1 MDALDEEMDSEGF
14 FITRNKSVKGVNKP
28 GIVSINDINEYSKN
42 IRINS
47 PRSKIAM
54 NKLGITNEELEFM
67 TFKEYLQKNPQLIGQ
82 SKELRKIKYEY
93 TEKLRKKKINQI
105 KIVRNELTDKELAT
119 FQRRCLSSKHRTK
132 NIEFESPKKKNSF
145 TSNFTDKENKL
156 FNRMRNINKTELFN
170 RMQLE
175 LKKEFVKIIEDQ
187 KTKEEKKIQKAL
199 EQSLKKKEE
208 ENKRKRLIMEE
219 EKIEQEKEKDK
230 YERKQEELRIKNEI
244 ELENKHKKK
253 LKLIDKNMKI
263 RRDEDI
269 MVREEFL
276 KNIYSEREMNRILLS
291 QKINNLHEK
300 LDTFLKNYKKGKDIL
315 NLKKKNKIQKKRNK
329 VDYNLQRIEYEF
341 ELRRIMYEEK
351 EQLKL
356 KEKQQFEKYI
366 KEQEKLNNKSS
377 QDVIDKKEQKR
388 RQTLLNNE
396 KILNKKKEE
405 TMNKIENKNKN
416 IQRIH
421 EIRKSELLLKQQ
433 KQFEKQLEKEY
444 RVKKIAQ
451 LLENR
456 REDIREQLNEK
467 DKKVEEFMKKK
478 RSFIQQK
485 IMKSNEIN
493 KEKEKDNEEFEKI
506 LSKKNMN
513 KENLNCLKNIIPENK
528 KIDEIICEFNVLL
541 DKNRKTNAEDEY

>member
-1 MDALDEEMDSEGF
+1 MNELDEEMDSEGF
-14 FITRNKSVKGVNKP
+14 FITKNKSVKGVSKP
-28 GIVSINDINEYSKN
+28 GIISIYDINKYSKN
-42 IRINS
+42 IKINS
-47 PRSKIAM
+47 PRSKMAM
-54 NKLGITNEELEFM
+54 NKLGITNEELEYM

-82 SKELRKIKYEY
+82 SKELRKIKYNY
-93 TEKLRKKKINQI
+93 TKELRKKKINQI

-132 NIEFESPKKKNSF
+132 NLEFETPKKKNSF
-145 TSNFTDKENKL
+145 TSDFPDKENKL

-170 RMQLE
+170 RMVLE
-175 LKKEFVKIIEDQ
+175 LKKEYVKIIEDQ
-187 KTKEEKKIQKAL
+187 KAKEEKEIQKAL
-199 EQSLKKKEE
+199 EKSLKKKEE
-208 ENKRKRLIMEE
+208 ENRIKRLIKEE

-230 YERKQEELRIKNEI
+230 DERKQEELRIKNEI
-244 ELENKHKKK
+244 KAENEYKRK
-253 LKLIDKNMKI
+253 LKLLDKKMKI
-263 RRDEDI
+263 RRDQDLME
-269 MVREEFL
+269 REEFL
-276 KNIYSEREMNRILLS
+276 KNIYSQRENHRIFLS
-291 QKINNLHEK
+291 QKINNQHEK
-300 LDTFLKNYKKGKDIL
+300 LDTFLKNYKKQKDIL
-315 NLKKKNKIQKKRNK
+315 NLEKKNKMQKKRNK

-356 KEKQQFEKYI
+356 KEKQQFEKYL
-366 KEQEKLNNKSS
+366 KEQEKLNKKNM
-377 QDVIDKKEQKR
+377 QEVIDKKDQKR
-388 RQTLLNNE
+388 RQILLNNE
-396 KILNKKKEE
+396 KILNEKKEE

-421 EIRKSELLLKQQ
+421 ELRKNKLLLKQ
-433 KQFEKQLEKEY
+433 KEQFEKQLEKEY

-456 REDIREQLNEK
+456 IEDIREQLNEK

-485 IMKSNEIN
+485 IMKSDEIN

-513 KENLNCLKNIIPENK
+513 KDNLNSLKKIIPENK

-541 DKNRKTNAEDEY
+541 DKNTKNNDEDEY